1 MINFHLDWLID
12 LRLFLASHVAYRIAL
27 GFMMI
32 IIIKMVKIIRTIKMM
47 WGHTIYKHVI
57 LAKSND
63 KSEEL
68 ASDAADGTKE

>member
-1 MINFHLDWLID
+1 
-12 LRLFLASHVAYRIAL
+12 
-27 GFMMI
+27 
-32 IIIKMVKIIRTIKMM
+32 MVKIIRTIKMM